1 MANSVGGIAQIN
13 VIAAWIAF
21 LLGAAAGLVI
31 GVFFHEENWLGG
43 YASWR
48 RRMIRLGHIAFFG
61 IGIINLSF
69 ALTARALGLESAIAL
84 PSLLLVI
91 GAATMPLVCFLS
103 AWRLPFR
110 NAFAVPA
117 LATTLGI
124 ALFLREVLLP

>member
-61 IGIINLSF
+61 LGIINLSF

-117 LATTLGI
+117 LSTTLGI
-124 ALFLREVLLP
+124 ALFLREVLSP